1 MGSAKSSGLTP
12 LQKEMKR
19 LLDRQKQALEK
30 VCPHCWG
37 SLERENII
45 ALYCPACHRTYYVGD
60 LLKGTT

>member
-1 MGSAKSSGLTP
+1 MAGEKCSGLTP

-19 LLDRQKQALEK
+19 LLDRQKKALDR

-37 SLERENII
+37 SLERENLI
-45 ALYCPACHRTYYVGD
+45 ALYCPACNTTYYVED